1 MLTNSNPSNP
11 DTPGGMPAPG
21 APADPAQLQ
30 EQQPQDPKTIR
41 DYLSLAR
48 SQGQVPRFTNIDNA
62 QGFDIRQDPGY
73 IQNQAISEGP
83 DNEYEA
89 EPWDQRVLKDPYLR
103 TTQSLPRFLDEL
115 WLQKFGENGPQQGT
129 LDPDSPEAK
138 DWGKQV
144 EAVTSHLL
152 KKYSKQHD
160 WAMKNIQKNKAQRSK
175 DEQYWQKFFAT
186 QNAKQ
191 QPVLNEDGSRM
202 TEVEFID
209 KQMGIADERKMKTE
223 LGSEE
228 EKENAEAEGTVGGTV
243 QSLNDMKDKDIQN
256 AIQRSPEL
264 AEKIKAQ
271 VIEGMSAIV
280 GEQITEAD
288 FFAFRNDPRW
298 QEQFRAEIK
307 RIIDMFEED
316 IVTVAN
322 GGTLT
327 AEPVQ
332 AEPGNA
338 PQILSGDQPGFAGS
352 QSGMSVPGGMS

>member
-1 MLTNSNPSNP
+1 MS
-11 DTPGGMPAPG
+11 APG
-21 APADPAQLQ
+21 APGDPAQLQ
-30 EQQPQDPKTIR
+30 EQQPQEPKTIR
-41 DYLSLAR
+41 DYLALSR

-62 QGFDIRQDPGY
+62 PGFDIRQDPGY
-73 IQNQAISEGP
+73 VQNQAISEGP

-89 EPWDQRVLKDPYLR
+89 EPADQRRLKDPYIR
-103 TTQSLPRFLDEL
+103 TQQSLTRFLPEM
-115 WLQKFGENGPQQGT
+115 FEVMFPGQQPGT
-129 LDPDSPEAK
+129 LDPEGPEAK
-138 DWGKQV
+138 KWEG
-144 EAVTSHLL
+144 AVAGLTSNLL
-152 KKYSKQHD
+152 KRYSEQHS
-160 WAMKNIQKNKAQRSK
+160 WEMKNRNKDKAQRSK
-175 DEQYWQKFFAT
+175 DELFWQKFYAT

-191 QPVLNEDGSRM
+191 QPVLHEDGSRM

-209 KQMGIADERKMKTE
+209 KQMGIADERKMKAE
-223 LGSEE
+223 LGSKE

-243 QSLNDMKDKDIQN
+243 ESLTDMKDKDIQN

-271 VIEGMSAIV
+271 VIERMSAIV

-307 RIIDMFEED
+307 KIIDMFEED

-322 GGTLT
+322 GGML
-327 AEPVQ
+327 AADPVQ

-352 QSGMSVPGGMS
+352 QSGMNVPMGMS